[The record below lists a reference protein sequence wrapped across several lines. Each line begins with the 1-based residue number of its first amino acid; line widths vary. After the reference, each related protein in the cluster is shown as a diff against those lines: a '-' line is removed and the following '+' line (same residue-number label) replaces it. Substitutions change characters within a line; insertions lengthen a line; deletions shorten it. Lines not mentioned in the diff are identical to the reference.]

1 MALRSQVSGTHRNIT
16 QQCVDDGVRYHCP
29 SLPEASCL
37 LGESKRLIVELAEV
51 ETDRTTSLS
60 QVTR

>member
-1 MALRSQVSGTHRNIT
+1 MALRPQVSGTHRNT
-16 QQCVDDGVRYHCP
+16 LQCVDDGVRYYCP

-51 ETDRTTSLS
+51 ETDRTASLS